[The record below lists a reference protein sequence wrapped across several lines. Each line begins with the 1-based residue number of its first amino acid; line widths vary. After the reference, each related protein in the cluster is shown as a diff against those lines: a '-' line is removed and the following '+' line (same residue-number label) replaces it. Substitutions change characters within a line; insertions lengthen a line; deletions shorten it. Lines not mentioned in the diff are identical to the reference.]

1 MVRVLEEVAVA
12 VTETQTF
19 QSKPLPELGAALLSA
34 AMALPCVVGVAH
46 AESAPEKGTL
56 SFKYLDYKER
66 QQLIGDAA
74 KGDAGLY
81 SKSGASAFD
90 DRIRVK
96 ATASSVMLPLNAEW
110 SMAGTLITD
119 SISGAS
125 PAYHTE
131 ALTAM
136 KDFRRA
142 VDTSLTHYLPNGT
155 VTVGLSHSGEND
167 YISRGV
173 SLLTTRATEDK
184 NTTWTAGVGLNRD
197 VINPSNR
204 IVFNES
210 KRGTDFILGVTQ
222 VMSMNDI
229 VQVNLGYF
237 NGRGYFSDPYKI
249 YDERPRDRS
258 HETLQARWNHHFSEL
273 NGTSRLAYRYY
284 TDNWGIRSHTF
295 DAEWVQAFGDGWR
308 VAPALR
314 YYTQTAAN
322 FYVEADPSLSP
333 FPPNPPANARY
344 FSEDQRVSAFGGL
357 TMGVKLSK
365 QLNLD
370 TKVDVKFEQYGQK
383 GAWTLLG
390 SGSKGLAPFYA
401 RSLQV
406 GITHSF

>member
-1 MVRVLEEVAVA
+1 MA

-34 AMALPCVVGVAH
+34 AMALPCVMGVAH

-81 SKSGASAFD
+81 SKSGASTFD

-142 VDTSLTHYLPNGT
+142 VDTSLTRYLTNGT
-155 VTVGLSHSGEND
+155 VTVGLNHSGEND

-173 SLLTTRATEDK
+173 SLLATRATEDK

-204 IVFNES
+204 IVFNET
-210 KRGTDFILGVTQ
+210 KHVTDFILGVTQ
-222 VMSMNDI
+222 VLSMNDI
-229 VQVNLGYF
+229 VQFNLGSF
-237 NGRGYFSDPYKI
+237 KGRGYFSDPYKI
-249 YDERPRDRS
+249 YDERPRNRS
-258 HETLQARWNHHFSEL
+258 HETLLARWNHHFSDL

-295 DAEWVQAFGDGWR
+295 DAEWVQAFGEGWR

-314 YYTQTAAN
+314 FYTQTAAN

-344 FSEDQRVSAFGGL
+344 FSEDQRVSAFGGF

>member
-1 MVRVLEEVAVA
+1 MA
-12 VTETQTF
+12 VTEPQTF
-19 QSKPLPELGAALLSA
+19 QSKPLPELGATLLSA
-34 AMALPCVVGVAH
+34 AMALPCVMGVAH

-81 SKSGASAFD
+81 SKSGASTFD

-96 ATASSVMLPLNAEW
+96 GTASSVMLPLNAEW

-142 VDTSLTHYLPNGT
+142 VDTSLTRYLTNGT
-155 VTVGLSHSGEND
+155 VTVGLNHSGEND

-173 SLLTTRATEDK
+173 SLLATRATEDK

-204 IVFNES
+204 IVFNET
-210 KRGTDFILGVTQ
+210 KHVTDFILGVTQ
-222 VMSMNDI
+222 VLSMNDI
-229 VQVNLGYF
+229 VQFNLGSF
-237 NGRGYFSDPYKI
+237 KGRGYFSDPYKI
-249 YDERPRDRS
+249 YDERPRNRS
-258 HETLQARWNHHFSEL
+258 HETLLARWNHHFSDL

-295 DAEWVQAFGDGWR
+295 DAEWVQAFGEGWR

-314 YYTQTAAN
+314 FYTQTAAN

-344 FSEDQRVSAFGGL
+344 FSEDQRVSAFGGF

>member
-1 MVRVLEEVAVA
+1 MA
-12 VTETQTF
+12 VTEPQTF
-19 QSKPLPELGAALLSA
+19 QSKPLPELGATLLSA
-34 AMALPCVVGVAH
+34 AMALPCVMGVAH

-81 SKSGASAFD
+81 SKSGASTFD

-96 ATASSVMLPLNAEW
+96 GTASSVMLPLNAEW

-142 VDTSLTHYLPNGT
+142 VDTSLTRYLTNGT
-155 VTVGLSHSGEND
+155 VTVGLNHSGEND

-173 SLLTTRATEDK
+173 SLLATRATEDK

-204 IVFNES
+204 IVFNET
-210 KRGTDFILGVTQ
+210 KHVTDFILGVTQ
-222 VMSMNDI
+222 VLSMNDI
-229 VQVNLGYF
+229 VQFNLGSF
-237 NGRGYFSDPYKI
+237 KGRGYFSDPYKI
-249 YDERPRDRS
+249 YDERPRNRS
-258 HETLQARWNHHFSEL
+258 HETLLARWNHHFSDL

-295 DAEWVQAFGDGWR
+295 DAEWVQAFGEGWR

-314 YYTQTAAN
+314 FYTQTAAN

-344 FSEDQRVSAFGGL
+344 FSEDQCVSAFGGF

>member
-1 MVRVLEEVAVA
+1 MLEEVAVA
-12 VTETQTF
+12 VTEPQTF
-19 QSKPLPELGAALLSA
+19 QSKPLPELGATLLSA
-34 AMALPCVVGVAH
+34 AMALPCVMGVAH

-81 SKSGASAFD
+81 SKSGASTFD

-142 VDTSLTHYLPNGT
+142 VDTSLTRYLTNGT
-155 VTVGLSHSGEND
+155 VTVGLNHSGEND

-173 SLLTTRATEDK
+173 SLLATRATEDK

-204 IVFNES
+204 IVFNET
-210 KRGTDFILGVTQ
+210 KHVTDFILGVTQ
-222 VMSMNDI
+222 VLSMNDI
-229 VQVNLGYF
+229 VQFNLGSF
-237 NGRGYFSDPYKI
+237 KGRGYFSDPYKI
-249 YDERPRDRS
+249 YDERPRNRS
-258 HETLQARWNHHFSEL
+258 HETLLARWNHHFSDL

-295 DAEWVQAFGDGWR
+295 DAEWVQAFGEGWR

-314 YYTQTAAN
+314 FYTQTAAN

-344 FSEDQRVSAFGGL
+344 FSEDQRVSAFGGF

>member
-1 MVRVLEEVAVA
+1 MA
-12 VTETQTF
+12 VTEPQTF
-19 QSKPLPELGAALLSA
+19 QSKPLPELGATLLSA
-34 AMALPCVVGVAH
+34 AMALPCVMGVAH

-81 SKSGASAFD
+81 SKSGASTFD

-142 VDTSLTHYLPNGT
+142 VDTSLTRYLPNGT
-155 VTVGLSHSGEND
+155 VTVGLNHSGEND

-173 SLLTTRATEDK
+173 SLLATRATEDK

-204 IVFNES
+204 IVFNET
-210 KRGTDFILGVTQ
+210 KHVTDFILGVTQ
-222 VMSMNDI
+222 VLSMNDI
-229 VQVNLGYF
+229 VQFNLGSF
-237 NGRGYFSDPYKI
+237 KGRGYFSDPYKI
-249 YDERPRDRS
+249 YDERPRNRS
-258 HETLQARWNHHFSEL
+258 HETLLARWNHHFSDL

-295 DAEWVQAFGDGWR
+295 DAEWVQAFGEGWR

-314 YYTQTAAN
+314 FYTQTAAN

-344 FSEDQRVSAFGGL
+344 FSEDQRVSAFGGF

>member
-1 MVRVLEEVAVA
+1 
-12 VTETQTF
+12 
-19 QSKPLPELGAALLSA
+19 
-34 AMALPCVVGVAH
+34 
-46 AESAPEKGTL
+46 
-56 SFKYLDYKER
+56 
-66 QQLIGDAA
+66 
-74 KGDAGLY
+74 
-81 SKSGASAFD
+81 
-90 DRIRVK
+90 
-96 ATASSVMLPLNAEW
+96 
-110 SMAGTLITD
+110 
-119 SISGAS
+119 
-125 PAYHTE
+125 
-131 ALTAM
+131 
-136 KDFRRA
+136 
-142 VDTSLTHYLPNGT
+142 
-155 VTVGLSHSGEND
+155 VGLSHSGEND

-173 SLLTTRATEDK
+173 SLLATRATEDK

-322 FYVEADPSLSP
+322 FYVEADPTLSP

-383 GAWTLLG
+383 GSWTLLG

>member
-1 MVRVLEEVAVA
+1 MVQAWAEVAVA
-12 VTETQTF
+12 VTKHAPQ
-19 QSKPLPELGAALLSA
+19 LPELGAALLSA
-34 AMALPCVVGVAH
+34 AMALPCVMGNAH
-46 AESAPEKGTL
+46 AESAPEKGVF
-56 SFKYLDYKER
+56 SFKYLNYKER
-66 QQLIGDAA
+66 QQIGADANTGNA
-74 KGDAGLY
+74 ATY

-96 ATASSVMLPLNAEW
+96 ASASSIMVPINAEW
-110 SMAGTLITD
+110 SMSGTLITD

-131 ALTAM
+131 ALTGM

-155 VTVGLSHSGEND
+155 ITLGMSHSGEND

-173 SLLTTRATEDK
+173 SLIATRATEDK
-184 NTTWTAGVGLNRD
+184 NTTWTAGVGINRD
-197 VINPSNR
+197 EINPANR
-204 IVFNES
+204 IVFNET
-210 KRGTDFILGVTQ
+210 KRGTDLILGVTQ
-222 VMSMNDI
+222 VVSMNDI
-229 VQVNLGYF
+229 VQFNLGYF
-237 NGRGYFSDPYKI
+237 NGHGYFSDPYKI

-258 HETLQARWNHHFSEL
+258 HQTLQARWNHHFSEL
-273 NGTSRLAYRYY
+273 SGTSRLAYRYY

-295 DAEWVQAFGDGWR
+295 DAEWVQSFGNGWSA
-308 VAPALR
+308 APALR
-314 YYTQTAAN
+314 YYTQTAAK
-322 FYVEADPSLSP
+322 FYVEVDPSLSP
-333 FPPNPPANARY
+333 FPPNPPANAQY

-357 TMGVKLSK
+357 TMGMKLTK

-370 TKVDVKFEQYGQK
+370 TKVDVKLEQYGQK
-383 GAWTLLG
+383 GAWTMLG

>member
-1 MVRVLEEVAVA
+1 MLEEVAVA
-12 VTETQTF
+12 VTEPQTF
-19 QSKPLPELGAALLSA
+19 QSKPLPELGATLLSA
-34 AMALPCVVGVAH
+34 AMALPCVMGVAH

-81 SKSGASAFD
+81 SKSGASTFD

-142 VDTSLTHYLPNGT
+142 VDTSLTRYLTNGT
-155 VTVGLSHSGEND
+155 VTVGLNHSGEND

-173 SLLTTRATEDK
+173 SLLATRATEDK

-204 IVFNES
+204 IVFNET
-210 KRGTDFILGVTQ
+210 KHVTDFILGVTQ
-222 VMSMNDI
+222 VLSMNDI
-229 VQVNLGYF
+229 VQFNLGSF
-237 NGRGYFSDPYKI
+237 KGRGYFSDPYKI
-249 YDERPRDRS
+249 YDERPRNRS
-258 HETLQARWNHHFSEL
+258 HETLLARWNHHFSDL

-295 DAEWVQAFGDGWR
+295 DAEWVQAFGEGWR

-314 YYTQTAAN
+314 FYTQTAAN

>member
-1 MVRVLEEVAVA
+1 MA
-12 VTETQTF
+12 VTEPQTF
-19 QSKPLPELGAALLSA
+19 QSKPLPELGATLLSA
-34 AMALPCVVGVAH
+34 AMALPCVMGVAH

-81 SKSGASAFD
+81 SKSGASTFD

-142 VDTSLTHYLPNGT
+142 VDTSLTRYLTNGT
-155 VTVGLSHSGEND
+155 VTVGLNHSGEND

-173 SLLTTRATEDK
+173 SLLATRATEDK

-204 IVFNES
+204 IVFNET
-210 KRGTDFILGVTQ
+210 KHVTDFILGVTQ
-222 VMSMNDI
+222 VLSMNDI
-229 VQVNLGYF
+229 VQFNLGSF
-237 NGRGYFSDPYKI
+237 KGRGYFSDPYKI
-249 YDERPRDRS
+249 YDERPRNRS
-258 HETLQARWNHHFSEL
+258 HETLLARWNHHFSDL

-295 DAEWVQAFGDGWR
+295 DAEWVQAFGEGWR

-314 YYTQTAAN
+314 FYTQTAAN

>member
-1 MVRVLEEVAVA
+1 MA
-12 VTETQTF
+12 VTEPQTF
-19 QSKPLPELGAALLSA
+19 QSKPLPELGATLLSA
-34 AMALPCVVGVAH
+34 AMALPCVMGVAH

-142 VDTSLTHYLPNGT
+142 VDTSLTRYLTNGT
-155 VTVGLSHSGEND
+155 VTVGLNHSGEND

-173 SLLTTRATEDK
+173 SLLATRATEDK

-204 IVFNES
+204 IVFNET
-210 KRGTDFILGVTQ
+210 KHVTDFILGVTQ
-222 VMSMNDI
+222 VLSMNDI
-229 VQVNLGYF
+229 VQFNLGSF
-237 NGRGYFSDPYKI
+237 KGRGYFSDPYKI
-249 YDERPRDRS
+249 YDERPRNRS
-258 HETLQARWNHHFSEL
+258 HETLLARWNHHFSDL

-295 DAEWVQAFGDGWR
+295 DAEWVQAFGEGWR

-357 TMGVKLSK
+357 TMGVKFSK

>member
-1 MVRVLEEVAVA
+1 MA
-12 VTETQTF
+12 VTEPQTF
-19 QSKPLPELGAALLSA
+19 QSKPLPELGATLLSA
-34 AMALPCVVGVAH
+34 AMALPCVMGVAH

-81 SKSGASAFD
+81 SKSGASTFD

-142 VDTSLTHYLPNGT
+142 VDTSLTRYLTNGT
-155 VTVGLSHSGEND
+155 VTVGLNHSGEND

-173 SLLTTRATEDK
+173 SLLATRATEDK

-204 IVFNES
+204 IVFNET
-210 KRGTDFILGVTQ
+210 KHVTDFILGVTQ
-222 VMSMNDI
+222 VLSMNDI
-229 VQVNLGYF
+229 VQFNLGSF
-237 NGRGYFSDPYKI
+237 KGRGYFSDPYKI
-249 YDERPRDRS
+249 YDERPRNRS
-258 HETLQARWNHHFSEL
+258 HETLLARWNHHFSDL

-295 DAEWVQAFGDGWR
+295 DAEWVQAFGEGWR

-314 YYTQTAAN
+314 FYTQTAAN

-344 FSEDQRVSAFGGL
+344 FSEDQRVSAFGGF